1 MRPDNQEPAGGKADG
16 DPRDGARA
24 DGAGTDGGATDGGAD
39 DLEREIRRGRA
50 FSLAEAVGRA
60 AAGSLKGASPVPAA
74 RQVLLAA
81 EALLEA
87 RLDDPDGAL
96 AGALLARL
104 ADEPPLLD
112 RHRDDAPGALR
123 EVVDRA
129 LAGEAALAELVRETD
144 ARWGRLFDERP
155 RFEVPGRPADD
166 DDPYTLAGVRERL
179 SALRRALGDASAPG

>member
-16 DPRDGARA
+16 EPRDGVRA
-24 DGAGTDGGATDGGAD
+24 DGAGTDGGAD

-112 RHRDDAPGALR
+112 RHRGDAPGALR